1 VYDVTDQ
8 DSFNNVKQWISEV
21 DRYAAEDVEKVLIGN
36 KNDLIDKK
44 VVDINQAQV

>member
-1 VYDVTDQ
+1 VYDVTNQ
-8 DSFNNVKQWISEV
+8 DSFNNVEQWIREV
-21 DRYAAEDVEKVLIGN
+21 DRYAAEDIEKVLIGN